1 MFLSNGNKKFRHY
14 TFAST
19 LAWNIIKSFMPSYS
33 YSLNIFLNFLFHLKV
48 GLLGMGRSLQ
58 RDLDRIAETA
68 DTSTPEGLG
77 YVLTGKTSEIS
88 IVILFLL
95 PLPPFSLVIVKC
107 SNYWNRSYLH
117 SLCYVG
123 FCDRSFYSES
133 TQVKHSK
140 WVKNCW
146 LICSTDACCLIY
158 E

>member
-1 MFLSNGNKKFRHY
+1 
-14 TFAST
+14 
-19 LAWNIIKSFMPSYS
+19 MPSYS

-140 WVKNCW
+140 
-146 LICSTDACCLIY
+146 
-158 E
+158 